1 MPPDRTRPSN
11 EEPKKVRALTGIT
24 LMDKINKSTLL

>member
-1 MPPDRTRPSN
+1 
-11 EEPKKVRALTGIT
+11 VRDLTGIT